1 MPGQSFF
8 RCSSALAATVFVGAA
23 CGGDITLPPATI
35 ANTIDT
41 VELWALND
49 TPIGT
54 PSGLDLVTALEI
66 RPELGAPFDLAFDI
80 DSAGTARLIQSSVL
94 GLGGIAGLQETDRAF
109 EDVLR
114 APVEDFV
121 TDVPFALTVGDVLV
135 ARSRSTSGGCSV
147 LIGSLP
153 RYAKIEV
160 LAIDAVAR
168 TVSLQIMVNLNCG
181 YRDLVEGVPD
191 Q

>member
-1 MPGQSFF
+1 MLRPFFF
-8 RCSSALAATVFVGAA
+8 RCSSALAATVFVGTA

-35 ANTIDT
+35 PNRIDT
-41 VELWALND
+41 VGLWALNG

-54 PSGLDLVTALEI
+54 PSALDLLTGLVI
-66 RPELGAPFDLAFDI
+66 RPELGASFDLAFDI
-80 DSAGTARLIQSSVL
+80 DSAGTAQLIQSGVL
-94 GLGGIAGLQETDRAF
+94 GLGGISGLLETERAF
-109 EDVLR
+109 DDVLR
-114 APVEDFV
+114 APVDDYV
-121 TDVPFALTVGDVLV
+121 IDTPFALAVGDVLV

-147 LIGSLP
+147 LVGSLP

-160 LAIDAVAR
+160 LTVDTVAR